1 MDHLADAEEQMVTE
15 IMRQKLNEI
24 TAATEAQLSG
34 VKDHVNFTLQKAYF
48 KCAYECFDRNKTQ
61 EEIGNCVEYCSVPVL
76 KAHYLVE
83 DETAKFAVNS
93 LLVLDHTVAVLS
105 VQAVKVDIQGI
116 VIDSKIISKQK
127 ENQKANLLLGKRL
140 TALKMF
146 QLQFQHLALLYYQLL
161 PLPLSDMEL
170 DQSLFVHRFTRVTK
184 LSCSQPLSFLC
195 ALVADSKSFRWNTL
209 ELKEDSYI
217 LCFKRFLEHHLH
229 PSTKEYM
236 KRSLTLCQDKF
247 VAAKL
252 QQDGNAIKVLESC
265 VDLSTQHCL
274 KTLPYLVRQL
284 KTSLGIT
291 E

>member
-34 VKDHVNFTLQKAYF
+34 VKDHVNFTLQQAYF
-48 KCAYECFDRNKTQ
+48 KCAYECFDRSKTQ

-93 LLVLDHTVAVLS
+93 LLVLDHTVGVLP
-105 VQAVKVDIQGI
+105 VQAVKGTLL
-116 VIDSKIISKQK
+116 SLRKI
-127 ENQKANLLLGKRL
+127 L
-140 TALKMF
+140 T
-146 QLQFQHLALLYYQLL
+146 
-161 PLPLSDMEL
+161 
-170 DQSLFVHRFTRVTK
+170 
-184 LSCSQPLSFLC
+184 
-195 ALVADSKSFRWNTL
+195 
-209 ELKEDSYI
+209 I
-217 LCFKRFLEHHLH
+217 LCFKRFLEYHLH
-229 PSTKEYM
+229 PSTKENM

>member
-34 VKDHVNFTLQKAYF
+34 VKDHVNFTLQQAYF
-48 KCAYECFDRNKTQ
+48 KCAYECFDRSKTQ

-83 DETAKFAVNS
+83 DETAKFAII
-93 LLVLDHTVAVLS
+93 LLECCL
-105 VQAVKVDIQGI
+105 
-116 VIDSKIISKQK
+116 SKQ
-127 ENQKANLLLGKRL
+127 L
-140 TALKMF
+140 
-146 QLQFQHLALLYYQLL
+146 
-161 PLPLSDMEL
+161 
-170 DQSLFVHRFTRVTK
+170 RFTRVTK

-209 ELKEDSYI
+209 ELREDSYI

-229 PSTKEYM
+229 PPTKENM